1 MSLKFSKWTGL
12 GNDFVLYEPGQT
24 PEYGAAFTDRVIKLC
39 DRRFGIGADGVV
51 IVTPMDKDGCLVLG
65 DSGVGASVGPAAKS
79 VPNGV
84 DFEMRIFNADGSEA
98 AMCGNATR
106 CVAKYIRSR
115 GLAKDDSTK
124 VFNLHTK
131 SGLVKPALLDDG
143 RVCVDMGLPRNFLGS
158 IKLTADSFDFTAETV
173 SMGNPHA
180 VIFVDDIEK
189 IQLEK
194 WGSVLEVDKQFPD
207 RCNIEFAQVIPAA
220 GAAPTQIRMRVW
232 ERGCGVTMACGTGSC
247 ATLVAAQRTGRV
259 GVEADVILDGG
270 VLHIK
275 HEEGGPVLMTGPAEE
290 VFRGIID

>member
-1 MSLKFSKWTGL
+1 MSLNFSKWTGL

-24 PEYGAAFTDRVIKLC
+24 PEYGAAFTDRVVKLC

-51 IVTPMDKDGCLVLG
+51 IVTPMDNDGCLVLG
-65 DSGVGASVGPAAKS
+65 GTGVGASVGPAAKS
-79 VPNGV
+79 APNGV

-115 GLAKDDSTK
+115 GLAKDVDTK

-158 IKLTADSFDFTAETV
+158 IKLTADSYDFTAETV

-194 WGSVLEVDKQFPD
+194 WGSILEVDKQFPD

-290 VFRGIID
+290 VFKGTI